1 MLSRE
6 LQIQLNRAFQYAG
19 SRHHE
24 YVSIEHMLYAFT
36 DDAEVRTIVEGLGGN
51 IEKLKQRLD
60 EFLSGSF
67 KNLSSPIDPRSE
79 WKPEPTLAFQRVL
92 QRAVIQV
99 QSAGKS
105 EVSCGNLLVAFYDE
119 PDSHAVFFLQE
130 QGISKFKI
138 IDFIS
143 HRLNRDFAMD
153 QGRELPPGS
162 SEQLDIDGQPIDDS
176 KRHSSKSTSALE
188 KFTVNLTARA
198 KQGLIDPIIG
208 RETELERV
216 IQILSRRTKNNPLL
230 VGDPGVGKTAIADGL
245 ALAIVND
252 NVPDSLKGA
261 KVYSL
266 DMGLLLA
273 GTKFRGDFEER
284 VKAVV
289 QSIEKDPNAILFID
303 EIHTIVGA
311 GSTSGGSMDASNLL
325 KPGLAAGNLSCIG
338 STTYKEYRQYFEKD
352 RALARRFQK
361 VDVNEPNLEDTI
373 KILEGIKGNYEKF
386 HIVTYSANVVRAAV
400 ELSNRYITSR
410 KLPDKA
416 IDVLDEVGARLRMK
430 AKNVASIEATIK
442 NVEDVVSGMAQVP
455 ARTVTNDDLKLLSTL
470 EVGLKSVIFGQD
482 KAVESVVTAIKFN
495 RSGLGNTKR
504 PVGSFL
510 FAGPTGVG
518 KTELAKQLALY
529 LGNEFIRFDMSEYM
543 EKHSVSRLVG
553 APPGY
558 VGFEEGGLLTER
570 VNQHPYCVLLFDEME
585 KAHPDVSNILLQILD
600 SGHLTDS
607 NGKTVDF
614 KNAIII
620 MTTNAGAREMARP
633 NIGIQSQP
641 GAQKSQDAIKQFF
654 SPEFINR
661 LDGVINFSNL
671 EKPLLM
677 RVIDKF
683 LGELSQSLKD
693 KKIELLVSDE
703 AKEFLFEKGY
713 EPAYGARPFNRVID
727 DRLKKPLVD
736 KVLFGGMK
744 KGGRIN
750 VSVKGDQ
757 LDFSYVL
764 KKSKV
769 TTH

>member
-6 LQIQLNRAFQYAG
+6 LQIQLNRAFQMAG
-19 SRHHE
+19 SRRHE
-24 YVSIEHMLYAFT
+24 YVSLEHMLFAFT
-36 DDAEVRTIVEGLGGN
+36 DDREVCAIVEGCGGS
-51 IEKLKQRLD
+51 IDKLRKRLD
-60 EFLSGSF
+60 DFLTSSF
-67 KNLSSPIDPRSE
+67 QNLTVPVDPRAE

-99 QSAGKS
+99 QSAGKN
-105 EVSCGNLLVAFYDE
+105 EVSCGHLLVAFYEE
-119 PDSHAVFFLQE
+119 PESHAVFFLQE
-130 QGISKFKI
+130 QGINKFNVV
-138 IDFIS
+138 DFIS
-143 HRLNRDFAMD
+143 HSL
-153 QGRELPPGS
+153 GRELPPDS
-162 SEQLDIDGQPIDDS
+162 SEQTDIDGRPLDDS
-176 KRHSSKSTSALE
+176 KRRTSAAPLE

-198 KQGLIDPIIG
+198 KQGLIDPMIG
-208 RETELERV
+208 RENELERV

-245 ALAIVND
+245 ALAIVKD
-252 NVPDSLKGA
+252 NVPIGLKGA
-261 KVYSL
+261 NIYSL
-266 DMGLLLA
+266 DMGSLLA

-284 VKAVV
+284 VKAVI
-289 QSIEKDPNAILFID
+289 QAIEKDPGAILFID

-311 GSTSGGSMDASNLL
+311 GSTSGGSLDASNLL
-325 KPGLAAGNLSCIG
+325 KPALAAGNLSCIG
-338 STTYKEYRQYFEKD
+338 STTYKEFRQYFEKD

-361 VDVNEPNLEDTI
+361 VDVSEPSLEDTV
-373 KILEGIKGNYEKF
+373 KILEGIKVNYEKF
-386 HIVTYSANVVRAAV
+386 HIVTYSSSVVRAAV

-416 IDVLDEVGARLRMK
+416 IDVIDEVGARLRMK
-430 AKNVASIEATIK
+430 AKDVSSIEATVK
-442 NVEDVVSGMAQVP
+442 NVEDVVSAMAQVP
-455 ARTVTNDDLKLLSTL
+455 ARTVTNDDLKLLSSL

-495 RSGLGNTKR
+495 RSGLGNTNK

-518 KTELAKQLALY
+518 KTELAKQLATF
-529 LGNEFIRFDMSEYM
+529 LGNEFIRYDMSEYM

-558 VGFEEGGLLTER
+558 VGFEEGGLLTES

-600 SGHLTDS
+600 SGRLTDS
-607 NGKTVDF
+607 NGKSVDF

-633 NIGIQSQP
+633 NIGIQAQP

-661 LDGVINFSNL
+661 LDGVVTFNNL
-671 EKPLLM
+671 DKPLLM

-683 LGELSQSLKD
+683 LAELTVLLKD
-693 KKIELLVSDE
+693 KKIELMISSE
-703 AKEFLFEKGY
+703 AKDFLFEKGY

-736 KVLFGGMK
+736 KILFGDMK
-744 KGGRIN
+744 KGGRIS
-750 VSVKGDQ
+750 VTVKGDS

-764 KKSKV
+764 KKSKP
-769 TTH
+769 TKH